1 MNSLRWE
8 KILWKVKLFAWLNSL
23 ITYMKDTEKRFH
35 SVLEKQFS
43 GKEIRSWIKNPG
55 VGFWPQPNPSSATIY
70 ISEP

>member
-1 MNSLRWE
+1 MNALWWE

-43 GKEIRSWIKNPG
+43 RKEICSWIKNSG
-55 VGFWPQPNPSSATIY
+55 LGFFFFFFLFLNFT
-70 ISEP
+70 